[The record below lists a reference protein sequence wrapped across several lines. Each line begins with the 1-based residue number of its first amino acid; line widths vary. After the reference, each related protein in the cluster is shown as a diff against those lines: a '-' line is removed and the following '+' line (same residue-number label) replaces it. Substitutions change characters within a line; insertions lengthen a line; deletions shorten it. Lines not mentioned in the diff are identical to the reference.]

1 MKISAKKHELRLTEL
16 PLFVTIETIS
26 TGKLRKPRFARKQLP
41 GSRHSASAA
50 VCTVQTVANPFS
62 IVEEERWMYQSKMK
76 SEETDHLFKA
86 ILSLKT
92 EEECYRFFDDL
103 CTFSEIEAMSQRFEV
118 ASLLADGKTF
128 TQISQKIGVSST
140 TITRVNKCLCYGADG
155 YKLLLERAKEEK

>member
-1 MKISAKKHELRLTEL
+1 
-16 PLFVTIETIS
+16 
-26 TGKLRKPRFARKQLP
+26 
-41 GSRHSASAA
+41 
-50 VCTVQTVANPFS
+50 
-62 IVEEERWMYQSKMK
+62 MYQSKMK

-103 CTFSEIEAMSQRFEV
+103 CTFSEICVKVLPSARSDATSKRWDI
-118 ASLLADGKTF
+118 AS
-128 TQISQKIGVSST
+128 ISLKVGVSST

>member
-1 MKISAKKHELRLTEL
+1 
-16 PLFVTIETIS
+16 
-26 TGKLRKPRFARKQLP
+26 
-41 GSRHSASAA
+41 
-50 VCTVQTVANPFS
+50 
-62 IVEEERWMYQSKMK
+62 MYQSKMK

-128 TQISQKIGVSST
+128 TQISQKIGVSQH
-140 TITRVNKCLCYGADG
+140 R
-155 YKLLLERAKEEK
+155 RANGSLHAAHLSLIYL

>member
-1 MKISAKKHELRLTEL
+1 MNQAHGI
-16 PLFVTIETIS
+16 
-26 TGKLRKPRFARKQLP
+26 
-41 GSRHSASAA
+41 HSALVPQLSG
-50 VCTVQTVANPFS
+50 QPSFIGRS
-62 IVEEERWMYQSKMK
+62 GERPRGRDRSQEIVEEEHWMYQSKMK

-86 ILSLKT
+86 ILSLKN

-155 YKLLLERAKEEK
+155 YKLLLDREKEEQ

>member
-1 MKISAKKHELRLTEL
+1 
-16 PLFVTIETIS
+16 
-26 TGKLRKPRFARKQLP
+26 
-41 GSRHSASAA
+41 
-50 VCTVQTVANPFS
+50 
-62 IVEEERWMYQSKMK
+62 MYQSKMK

-140 TITRVNKCLCYGADG
+140 TITRVNKCLCYGRTAISCCSSG
-155 YKLLLERAKEEK
+155 PKKKSKPFVILIRAGAKRLLLFVCFALLQCRKSIST

>member
-1 MKISAKKHELRLTEL
+1 
-16 PLFVTIETIS
+16 
-26 TGKLRKPRFARKQLP
+26 
-41 GSRHSASAA
+41 
-50 VCTVQTVANPFS
+50 
-62 IVEEERWMYQSKMK
+62 MYQSKMK

-92 EEECYRFFDDL
+92 EEECYRFSKGDSDLSLRFDL
-103 CTFSEIEAMSQRFEV
+103 TV
-118 ASLLADGKTF
+118 PLADGKTF

>member
-1 MKISAKKHELRLTEL
+1 
-16 PLFVTIETIS
+16 
-26 TGKLRKPRFARKQLP
+26 
-41 GSRHSASAA
+41 
-50 VCTVQTVANPFS
+50 
-62 IVEEERWMYQSKMK
+62 MYQSKMK

-92 EEECYRFFDDL
+92 EEECYRF
-103 CTFSEIEAMSQRFEV
+103 FEV

-155 YKLLLERAKEEK
+155 YKLLLERVKEEK

>member
-1 MKISAKKHELRLTEL
+1 MNQAHG
-16 PLFVTIETIS
+16 F
-26 TGKLRKPRFARKQLP
+26 
-41 GSRHSASAA
+41 HSALVPQLSG
-50 VCTVQTVANPFS
+50 QPSFIGRS
-62 IVEEERWMYQSKMK
+62 GERPRGRDRSQEIVEEEHWMYQSKMK

-86 ILSLKT
+86 ILSLKN

-103 CTFSEIEAMSQRFEV
+103 CTFSEIEAISQRFEV

-155 YKLLLERAKEEK
+155 YKLLLDREKEEK

>member
-50 VCTVQTVANPFS
+50 ATPRGQES
-62 IVEEERWMYQSKMK
+62 IRRIVEEERWMYQSKMK

>member
-1 MKISAKKHELRLTEL
+1 MNQAHG
-16 PLFVTIETIS
+16 F
-26 TGKLRKPRFARKQLP
+26 
-41 GSRHSASAA
+41 HSALVPQLSG
-50 VCTVQTVANPFS
+50 QPSFIGRSGERPRGRNRS
-62 IVEEERWMYQSKMK
+62 QEIVEEEHWMYQSKMK

-86 ILSLKT
+86 ILSLKN

-155 YKLLLERAKEEK
+155 YKLLLDREKEEK

>member
-1 MKISAKKHELRLTEL
+1 MNQAHGFHSALVPQLSGQPSFIGRSGE
-16 PLFVTIETIS
+16 
-26 TGKLRKPRFARKQLP
+26 KPRGRDRSQE
-41 GSRHSASAA
+41 
-50 VCTVQTVANPFS
+50 
-62 IVEEERWMYQSKMK
+62 IVEEEHWMYQSKMK

-86 ILSLKT
+86 ILSLKN

-155 YKLLLERAKEEK
+155 YKLLLDREKEEQ

>member
-1 MKISAKKHELRLTEL
+1 
-16 PLFVTIETIS
+16 
-26 TGKLRKPRFARKQLP
+26 
-41 GSRHSASAA
+41 
-50 VCTVQTVANPFS
+50 
-62 IVEEERWMYQSKMK
+62 MYQSKMK

-155 YKLLLERAKEEK
+155 YKLLLERAKEESKPFVILIRAGAKRLLLFVCFALLRCRKSISA